1 MTIKYDET
9 TKRWTLGDIAVGQLL
24 TIVKGTALLASR
36 EDNPYEEAR
45 EVDEFFERKLYS
57 LPEIKKRRKHFKIR
71 AKERPTGKIV
81 TPEFIGYKTRDEVI
95 AFFGLEEPDIEW
107 YTITEITEEELTTPK
122 NNSNG
127 TMD

>member
-24 TIVKGTALLASR
+24 AIVKGTALLASR
-36 EDNPYEEAR
+36 KDNPYEEAR
-45 EVDEFFERKLYS
+45 EVDEFFERKLNS
-57 LPEIKKRRKHFKIR
+57 LPEMKKRRKHFKIR

-81 TPEFIGYKTRDEVI
+81 TPEFIGYKTRDEI
-95 AFFGLEEPDIEW
+95 IEFFGLEEPDIEW